1 MFISSKEVE
10 AMVGRE
16 IAVRLCEW
24 IKAYSPVTC
33 KEEFGLENAVRFNID
48 EAIEFAKI
56 KMLHDSFKR
65 EFFPHLVKLKHYKVC
80 GTFDTVRSA

>member
-10 AMVGRE
+10 VVVGQDLG
-16 IAVRLCEW
+16 IRLCEW
-24 IKAYSPVTC
+24 IRAYSPVSC
-33 KEEFGLENAVRFNID
+33 KEESGSENVVWFNID

-65 EFFPHLVKLKHYKVC
+65 EFFPYLVKLKHYKVC
-80 GTFDTVRSA
+80 SAVNSARSA